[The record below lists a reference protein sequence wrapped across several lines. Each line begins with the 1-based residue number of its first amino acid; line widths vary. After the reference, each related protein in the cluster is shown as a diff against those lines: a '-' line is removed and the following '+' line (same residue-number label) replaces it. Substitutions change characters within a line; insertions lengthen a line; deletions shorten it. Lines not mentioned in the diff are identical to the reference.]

1 MRVSVIEYNVMI
13 DSLIECFFI
22 IIDWFF
28 GIVWLIFFEKGDEF
42 ILFLLFLNLLNFYL
56 GIK

>member
-13 DSLIECFFI
+13 DCLIEYFFI